1 MVSGGSNQN
10 GEEGARAEAAEQDA
24 GVAAS
29 ASERS
34 RRAEQP
40 RVRGGAARATRR
52 PRGTCSAPYVL
63 NTPWTGHL
71 MNWAHDELDT

>member
-52 PRGTCSAPYVL
+52 PRGNYQGTCSSPFVL
-63 NTPWTGHL
+63 IRNTL
-71 MNWAHDELDT
+71 